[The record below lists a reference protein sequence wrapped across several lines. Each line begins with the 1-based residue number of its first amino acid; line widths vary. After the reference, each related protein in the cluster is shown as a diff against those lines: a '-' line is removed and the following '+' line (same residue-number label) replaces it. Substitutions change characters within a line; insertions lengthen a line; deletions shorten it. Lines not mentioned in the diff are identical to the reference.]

1 MLKLKIGDSF
11 VDTKDL
17 EIPVVL
23 RSSLFENKGSY
34 LFSFSLPATDLL
46 RKEFDYFH
54 RPSRSGPASIIK
66 PLELSFGLLRFA
78 GTATISKASAQV
90 YEVSCPIDSGNL
102 ASLFKSK
109 KLADINL
116 GGLRTMSMAPVRA
129 NAKTDHDLV
138 VVLTGENPFTYA
150 LPVPFES
157 ILLNPMGELN
167 IEGLSYTSSVNATVS
182 FMFTMDT
189 WNNTS
194 NSVQLRIFLNGTES
208 GSAYISNY
216 QHTSFEIDLLEGDV
230 VTWEVLIESLQI
242 NETESQIDFSVYK
255 GSSLQILLPVDE
267 MSQNGTYLYPGND
280 YASFPVENP
289 KFFDAIEDDTYQVD
303 NVSFKETY
311 SKYFPVLNYY
321 LDNRFPVAMS
331 GMKEGQVFSTYNI
344 FTPFPYL
351 AYFIKRLAFDLG
363 ITINNNV
370 FENPDLNQLVIFN
383 AFSENNL
390 ISNDLI
396 VPSYG
401 FDLADHVPDILV
413 SEYWLHLCALLG
425 IGWEFR
431 SSPQTLTLANLEDIM
446 KDTDFIDFPGT
457 VAPDPELQASFF
469 NGYRLKQEPSKD
481 SYISDN
487 FRSLDGLTLKGSV
500 TFINQLSSITDQ
512 QINDCYYVT
521 MRHEYYIWNYDKEF
535 ACLNW
540 IFHSKDFFFT
550 MESTD
555 PALTEQPLEI
565 TSKIAPIMLNGY
577 DLLDHNICAP
587 TFRHWLIPVTHQAG
601 TFEGLPDYFKSEFS
615 TSLLFYRGLQF
626 DNQDK
631 LYPLGT
637 PDVYNYAGER
647 VVTEGHEATLSLRW
661 DGEYGLYNNRYKKW
675 IDFLLKSPGT
685 WEFRASMSPLE
696 IAGISFLR
704 WYTIQGNRFL
714 IKEMNFN
721 IYNDHISEVKLLA
734 VGR

>member
-34 LFSFSLPATDLL
+34 LFNFSLAATELL
-46 RKEFDYFH
+46 RKEFSYFH
-54 RPSRSGPASIIK
+54 RPSRSGLASITK

-78 GTATISKASAQV
+78 GMATITQANDKN
-90 YEVSCPIDSGNL
+90 YEISCPIDSGNL
-102 ASLFKSK
+102 ASLFKAK
-109 KLADINL
+109 KLSDIDL
-116 GGLRTMSMAPVRA
+116 GGTRALSMHPIRS

-138 VVLTGENPFTYA
+138 VFLSFEEPFTYE
-150 LPVPFES
+150 LPIPFEN
-157 ILLNPMGELN
+157 IILNPICELD
-167 IEGLSYTSSVNATVS
+167 ISGLSFNSTVNANIS
-182 FMFTMDT
+182 FMFTLDT

-194 NSVQLRIFLNGTES
+194 NSAQLRIFINGGES
-208 GSAYISNY
+208 GQVYVSNY
-216 QHTSFEIDLLEGDV
+216 QNISFELELQVGDV
-230 VTWEVLIESLQI
+230 VTWDVLIESLI
-242 NETESQIDFSVYK
+242 VNGTESQIDLSIYK
-255 GSSLQILLPVDE
+255 GSSLQVLLPVDE
-267 MSQNGTYLYPGND
+267 MSQNGTFLYPGND

-289 KFFDAIEDDTYQVD
+289 KFFDSIEDDTYQID
-303 NVSFKETY
+303 HVSFKETY

-321 LDNRFPVAMS
+321 LDNRFPVAMK
-331 GMKEGQVFSTYNI
+331 GMQEGQVYSTYNI
-344 FTPFPYL
+344 FTPFPFL
-351 AYFIKRLAFDLG
+351 AYFIKRLAIDMG

-390 ISNDLI
+390 ISSDLI

-401 FDLADHVPDILV
+401 FDLSDHVPDILL
-413 SEYWLHLCALLG
+413 SEYWLNLCSLLG
-425 IGWEFR
+425 IGWQFK

-446 KDTDFIDFPGT
+446 KDTAFIDFPGT
-457 VAPDPELQASFF
+457 VAPNPELQASFF
-469 NGYRLKQEPSKD
+469 NGYRLKQESSGD

-487 FRSLDGLTLKGSV
+487 FRSLDGLTMKGSV
-500 TFINQLSSITDQ
+500 NFWNQLSGVTGQ

-521 MRHEYYIWNYDKEF
+521 MRHEYYIWNYDKEH

-540 IFHSKDFFFT
+540 IFHSKDFFFA
-550 MESTD
+550 MESVDTS
-555 PALTEQPLEI
+555 LGEHSLEI

-577 DLLDHNICAP
+577 DLLDHNLCAP

-601 TFEGLPDYFKSEFS
+601 NFEGLPDYFKSEFS
-615 TSLLFYRGLQF
+615 TSLLFYRGLQY
-626 DNQDK
+626 DSQGK

-637 PDVYNYAGER
+637 PDVDNYAGER

-675 IDFLLKSPGT
+675 IDFRLKSPGT
-685 WEFRASMSPLE
+685 WEFRASMTPLQ
-696 IAGISFLR
+696 IAGISFLK
-704 WYTIQGNRFL
+704 WYTIQGNRYL

-734 VGR
+734 VGK